1 MPTDMA
7 GNGQIRP
14 QIRWPAWVGY
24 AVTICLEVGLTAVLK
39 ALLPH
44 FPLAQYPIPYILV
57 IMAVAYLFG
66 EGPAIL
72 AFFTGL
78 VAFVYFFVYPVHFFW
93 PPAATP
99 TGWARLTAFLIGT
112 LIVGF
117 ATVLMRRARHR
128 IQGLAEELGEAKR
141 LAEYR
146 WTQLETILA
155 SMTAPVMVTDRD
167 QKMVYANEAATRLVR
182 ARREIG
188 QPLETWVRAANLRE
202 MDGSPIRMEDHP
214 LTKSLAGETVTER
227 LLLTDGESGPDTVVS
242 ASAAP
247 IRRADGEISG
257 AVVIAR
263 NITLQRQLQVEVERQ
278 RALLDAFMD
287 NVPVGLGFH
296 DRDTRH
302 VFANRTLVEMNR
314 KPVEEVIGKTV
325 WEVLPAGLAEAT
337 AAAIEKAFSTGEPSF
352 WHDHVVTFD
361 IERYFDV
368 NHIPVRTAGG
378 EIIGVGVVVVETTEQ
393 VLARRELERNY
404 DREHRIA
411 ETLQDGLVGTVPRR
425 LDRFEFET
433 VYRAARDEARV
444 GGDFYDVFRMGD
456 GKIGIAIGDVS
467 GKGLQAAVQMA
478 MAKYS
483 LRSRAY
489 ESDRPSTVMEQ
500 VNKALVQDMGDE
512 SFVTIFAGVLDPKA
526 MTVTY
531 ANAGHSPAILWKAA
545 ERQAVLLDSTGP
557 VVGIM
562 DDMTYQ
568 DETVQLQPGDELLLG
583 TDGLFE
589 VRCKEAFL
597 EIEGLLG
604 LYTGL
609 RQSGVYSATGLV
621 DRVIEFCQGELR
633 DDVAIL
639 RVTVVE

>member
-1 MPTDMA
+1 
-7 GNGQIRP
+7 
-14 QIRWPAWVGY
+14 
-24 AVTICLEVGLTAVLK
+24 
-39 ALLPH
+39 
-44 FPLAQYPIPYILV
+44 
-57 IMAVAYLFG
+57 
-66 EGPAIL
+66 
-72 AFFTGL
+72 
-78 VAFVYFFVYPVHFFW
+78 
-93 PPAATP
+93 
-99 TGWARLTAFLIGT
+99 
-112 LIVGF
+112 
-117 ATVLMRRARHR
+117 
-128 IQGLAEELGEAKR
+128 
-141 LAEYR
+141 
-146 WTQLETILA
+146 
-155 SMTAPVMVTDRD
+155 
-167 QKMVYANEAATRLVR
+167 
-182 ARREIG
+182 
-188 QPLETWVRAANLRE
+188 
-202 MDGSPIRMEDHP
+202 
-214 LTKSLAGETVTER
+214 
-227 LLLTDGESGPDTVVS
+227 
-242 ASAAP
+242 
-247 IRRADGEISG
+247 
-257 AVVIAR
+257 
-263 NITLQRQLQVEVERQ
+263 
-278 RALLDAFMD
+278 
-287 NVPVGLGFH
+287 
-296 DRDTRH
+296 
-302 VFANRTLVEMNR
+302 
-314 KPVEEVIGKTV
+314 
-325 WEVLPAGLAEAT
+325 
-337 AAAIEKAFSTGEPSF
+337 
-352 WHDHVVTFD
+352 
-361 IERYFDV
+361 
-368 NHIPVRTAGG
+368 
-378 EIIGVGVVVVETTEQ
+378 
-393 VLARRELERNY
+393 
-404 DREHRIA
+404 
-411 ETLQDGLVGTVPRR
+411 
-425 LDRFEFET
+425 